1 MSEYNIEILITSD
14 RFSASPQI
22 NRVPPYWCPFQ
33 KAQSLPS
40 RIFGTRNIVTII
52 LPCFRRSWEI
62 IWEPSGRI
70 RINKRDFLTW
80 AILLLE
86 VTFWKVRMRSG
97 WVGSRWRPP
106 VNDGDMK
113 NESPASGRISMSSAA
128 DPASRPRVRHTLIS
142 ELFFSLLDMGTK
154 GLLGSKLKPV
164 RSSWPYENGSWII
177 LDHQGEAVRLSE
189 DVLTKEFHGLL
200 IHLGLGSPNSRF
212 RHGAPALHCSL
223 QGRQTP
229 GIAQASPT
237 LAHPLEPRSRSLG
250 CTSEAYLQRISL
262 WPLAERARG
271 IIMAE
276 YPLAPYSPD

>member
-1 MSEYNIEILITSD
+1 
-14 RFSASPQI
+14 
-22 NRVPPYWCPFQ
+22 
-33 KAQSLPS
+33 
-40 RIFGTRNIVTII
+40 
-52 LPCFRRSWEI
+52 
-62 IWEPSGRI
+62 
-70 RINKRDFLTW
+70 
-80 AILLLE
+80 
-86 VTFWKVRMRSG
+86 MRSG
-97 WVGSRWRPP
+97 WVGSRW
-106 VNDGDMK
+106 
-113 NESPASGRISMSSAA
+113 PASCKWWRHEKRITSLQQNLNVISCWPS
-128 DPASRPRVRHTLIS
+128 VRHTLIS

-250 CTSEAYLQRISL
+250 CTSEAYLQQISSL
-262 WPLAERARG
+262 AFSRAGPRHHNGGIPACALFTWLDTPHAAAAALLITSPLQGNSSLCLRHLYGAVAEQRPPFRLG
-271 IIMAE
+271 VW
-276 YPLAPYSPD
+276 SSKWWWSQR

>member
-1 MSEYNIEILITSD
+1 
-14 RFSASPQI
+14 
-22 NRVPPYWCPFQ
+22 
-33 KAQSLPS
+33 
-40 RIFGTRNIVTII
+40 
-52 LPCFRRSWEI
+52 
-62 IWEPSGRI
+62 
-70 RINKRDFLTW
+70 
-80 AILLLE
+80 
-86 VTFWKVRMRSG
+86 
-97 WVGSRWRPP
+97 
-106 VNDGDMK
+106 
-113 NESPASGRISMSSAA
+113 MSSAA

-237 LAHPLEPRSRSLG
+237 LAHPLDPWSRSLG
-250 CTSEAYLQRISL
+250 CTSEAYLQQISSL
-262 WPLAERARG
+262 AFSRAGPRHHNGGIPACALFTWLDTPHAAAAALLITSPLQGNSSLCLGHLYGAVAEQRPLSDWGCDPPNDDEARDNG
-271 IIMAE
+271 WDWNVLKTSTALFVWLL
-276 YPLAPYSPD
+276 YLFVAWVALGWVYNF